1 MLKQVLSTPYFYF
14 SYNFDIS
21 HSRQR
26 LDQLKSNEFLSRSLY
41 ISNEFNAFI
50 FHLFRSLID
59 RIEKRFVWNVSL
71 LEPLMKDPSFHRS
84 GFYIRFFPVR
94 KINSLSGTVFP

>member
-1 MLKQVLSTPYFYF
+1 MTAEQLESNKKYTEMLKQVLSTPYFYF

-26 LDQLKSNEFLSRSLY
+26 LDQLKSNEFLSRSFSNFLY
-41 ISNEFNAFI
+41 VNLFI
-50 FHLFRSLID
+50 FSLFRSLID

-71 LEPLMKDPSFHRS
+71 LEPLMRDPSFHR
-84 GFYIRFFPVR
+84 
-94 KINSLSGTVFP
+94 